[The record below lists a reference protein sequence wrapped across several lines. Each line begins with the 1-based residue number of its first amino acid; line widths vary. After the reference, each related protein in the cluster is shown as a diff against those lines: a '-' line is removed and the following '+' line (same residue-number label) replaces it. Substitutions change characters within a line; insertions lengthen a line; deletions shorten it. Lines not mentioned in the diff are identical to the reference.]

1 MMRDRIEQEL
11 DLLRRRYAEVD
22 HREDGDWVRIHPVP
36 TAAGWSKEVIPV
48 AFQIPQGYPGT
59 PPYGFYVPRGLN
71 HQGGQPQSYQDL
83 AGTQPPFPGE
93 WGMFS
98 WAHDTGWRPTGD
110 IIGGSNLLNWT
121 LSFADRFREG
131 A

>member
-1 MMRDRIEQEL
+1 MRERIEQEL
-11 DLLRRRYAEVD
+11 ELLRRRYADVDYREV
-22 HREDGDWVRIHPVP
+22 GDWVRIHPVP
-36 TAAGWSKEVIPV
+36 TAAGWSQPEISV

-71 HQGGQPQSYQDL
+71 YGGAQPQSYQDL
-83 AGTQPPFPGE
+83 AGTQPPFEGE

-98 WAHDTGWRPTGD
+98 WAHDSGWRATGD
-110 IIGGSNLLNWT
+110 VVGGSNLLNWT
-121 LSFADRFREG
+121 MSFADRFREG